1 MKSGVIIIQIFYC
14 PPDLMIVTHRV
25 FKNESIRDIVV
36 AMTSILTKS
45 PKSDKEISLKIWNK
59 LTEKIN
65 MSSNHIDRIT
75 NRKNNPTDSDN
86 FLHKCIN
93 GKIINSDVCSQFLHL
108 IGTKLLNVFLVHL
121 IFLFKTQ
128 PKMRE

>member
-1 MKSGVIIIQIFYC
+1 MSYGIMDNVTAETYQRAGEMFTYLNHC

-59 LTEKIN
+59 LMEKIN

-75 NRKNNPTDSDN
+75 NRKNNQDAAN
-86 FLHKCIN
+86 F
-93 GKIINSDVCSQFLHL
+93 
-108 IGTKLLNVFLVHL
+108 
-121 IFLFKTQ
+121 
-128 PKMRE
+128 